1 VREGGAEIAS
11 TKAHRV
17 LLSNEM
23 HRVLE
28 HPEMRHQLIPLSVEA
43 YHTLGELGAVEEKS
57 ELIHGFIFAKISKSP
72 RHCLICFRLYEA
84 LRAALRGT
92 LIIRQE
98 QPITCSDSEPEP
110 DLAVVK
116 GTHEDFARAHPST
129 AVLVVEIAISTLER
143 DLKKMAI
150 YAAAGVEEFWLI
162 RPEENFT
169 DVYTLPGPRGYAS
182 VRRVE
187 KDGMLSPAALPDIKI
202 RLEELLA

>member
-1 VREGGAEIAS
+1 
-11 TKAHRV
+11 
-17 LLSNEM
+17 M

-116 GTHEDFARAHPST
+116 GTHEDFARVHPST
-129 AVLVVEIAISTLER
+129 AVLVVEIAIST
-143 DLKKMAI
+143 
-150 YAAAGVEEFWLI
+150 
-162 RPEENFT
+162 PEENFT

-187 KDGMLSPAALPDIKI
+187 NDGMLSPAALPDIKI